1 MFTVKML
8 APYGSVKYLQLTT
21 KVGTTKVGENG
32 KAPMK
37 AAK

>member
-1 MFTVKML
+1 MIMFTVKML

-21 KVGTTKVGENG
+21 KVGENG
-32 KAPMK
+32 KAPVK

>member
-1 MFTVKML
+1 MIMFTVKML

-21 KVGTTKVGENG
+21 KVGAA
-32 KAPMK
+32 KAPVK